1 MKTGHNPVST
11 MADKYIE
18 VRNLKKYYN
27 NKAGVLHAV
36 DDVSFSINE
45 GETMGIVGES
55 GCGKTTTGRCVIRLV
70 EPTSGEVLF
79 NGRNILDMGRSEL
92 NKARKD
98 MQIVFQDP
106 FSSLNPRRTV
116 YDTIAA
122 PLKHHKILP
131 PGSRKVDLERKV
143 LELMETVGLAERLI
157 NTYPH
162 ELDGGRRQRIG
173 IARALAVEPR
183 FIVCDEP
190 VSALDVS
197 IQAQILNLL
206 KELQRDR
213 GLTFIFITH
222 DLAVVNYFSNEII
235 VMYLGQ
241 AVEKAQSAELFDN
254 PMHPYTKALLS
265 AVLVPKA
272 GANKDRIQLRGE
284 LSSPINPK
292 DECRFAK
299 RCNYY
304 CDECAKGS
312 PPLIEVTPNH
322 FVACHCIGP
331 DKNTLELTT

>member
-1 MKTGHNPVST
+1 
-11 MADKYIE
+11 MAEKFLE
-18 VRNLKKYYN
+18 VRNLKKYFSS
-27 NKAGVLHAV
+27 KAGLLHAV
-36 DDVSFSINE
+36 DDVSFSINQ
-45 GETMGIVGES
+45 GETLGIVGES

-70 EPTSGEVLF
+70 EPTSGEVML
-79 NGRNILDMGRSEL
+79 NGRNILKMGRRDL

-116 YDTIAA
+116 FETIAR
-122 PLKHHKILP
+122 PLKYQNILP
-131 PGSRKVDLERKV
+131 GATKRDIERRV
-143 LELMETVGLAERLI
+143 LELMETVGLADRLI

-173 IARALAVEPR
+173 IARALAVEPK

-206 KELQRDR
+206 KELQRNK

-222 DLAVVNYFSNEII
+222 DLAVVNYFSNDII

-241 AVEKAQSAELFDN
+241 AVEMAPSEELFNN

-265 AVLVPKA
+265 AVLIPKA
-272 GANKDRIQLRGE
+272 DANKDRIQLQGE
-284 LSSPINPK
+284 LSSPINPA

-304 CDECAKGS
+304 SENCKES
-312 PPLIEVTPNH
+312 TPPLIEITPNH
-322 FVACHCIGP
+322 FVACHCVGP
-331 DKNTLELTT
+331 DKNTLKLQV